1 MFFSLLQRLTDA
13 GKWTEMKYI
22 GNSGGGGG
30 RAIPSQ
36 LSNVTSDGFGFASPL
51 SV

>member
-1 MFFSLLQRLTDA
+1 MD
-13 GKWTEMKYI
+13 
-22 GNSGGGGG
+22 GNEIYRQFGGGGGG